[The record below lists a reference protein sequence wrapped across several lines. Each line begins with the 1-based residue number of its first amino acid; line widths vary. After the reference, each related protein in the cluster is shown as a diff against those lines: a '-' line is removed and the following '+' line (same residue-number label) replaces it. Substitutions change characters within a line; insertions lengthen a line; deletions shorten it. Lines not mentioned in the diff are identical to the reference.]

1 MRQHV
6 EETRFILRELS
17 DLRCRTPLSPR
28 LAVWFNASL
37 LGTALYALV
46 WLLVWSFERA
56 WWLGLLHLALAPF
69 ALVATAV
76 FARTML
82 ELTLAVLQIR
92 DHVVEFGELPRRLG
106 SFPGLSRLTSFAER
120 RTWRISRVESRESR

>member
-6 EETRFILRELS
+6 EEARFILRELS
-17 DLRCRTPLSPR
+17 DLRCSRPLTPR

-37 LGTALYALV
+37 LGFALYGAV
-46 WLLVWSFERA
+46 WLVVWSFERA
-56 WWLGLLHLALAPF
+56 WWLGLLHLALAP
-69 ALVATAV
+69 LLLLATAV
-76 FARTML
+76 FARTLL

-106 SFPGLSRLTSFAER
+106 SWPGLSRLTGLAER
-120 RTWRISRVESRESR
+120 RTWRITRVETRETR